1 MVHTKYL
8 RELLLVGIYVIGILG
23 IVATGGGGGGGG
35 GSDGGVSFPTP
46 TLPANA
52 IVITHPMGNARTV
65 AESAILFASATSGGT
80 LKTEEPPTVLEIAKQ
95 AADHLVE
102 RVRERSSAVAGRTE
116 DLSFD
121 FCVNFPAGS
130 AIADITETANSV
142 SGVITFTNCEFFTD
156 LFVDGNTSIIF
167 NYNDATEDYSQ
178 QLGGTLIIDYL
189 GDIATVVS
197 NVSESGNDFSGA
209 FSTTLSFSVT
219 GIPEGPYLVTTS
231 QPLTGNFFSIDDGE
245 LIVTGGIDMGP
256 GNTRLRLDVV
266 PGDQVD
272 IYFDA
277 GDGMEM
283 YVDFISLI

>member
-1 MVHTKYL
+1 MDFKKYL
-8 RELLLVGIYVIGILG
+8 RELLLSGIYMLGTLG
-23 IVATGGGGGGGG
+23 IVASGGGGGG
-35 GSDGGVSFPTP
+35 GSDDANVSFPTP

-52 IVITHPMGNARTV
+52 IVITHPMGNARAV
-65 AESAILFASATSGGT
+65 AESAILFASATSGGS

-95 AADHLVE
+95 AADHLVK
-102 RVRERSSAVAGRTE
+102 RVRELSSAIAGRTE
-116 DLSFD
+116 DLSSI
-121 FCVNFPAGS
+121 FCVNDPAGS
-130 AIADITETANSV
+130 AIANFTETANSL
-142 SGVITFTNCEFFTD
+142 SGVITYTNCEFFTD

-167 NYNDATEDYSQ
+167 NYNDVTEDYSQ

-197 NVSESGNDFSGA
+197 NVSESGNDLSGA

-231 QPLTGNFFSIDDGE
+231 QPLTGNFSSIVDGE

>member
-1 MVHTKYL
+1 MDWKKYL
-8 RELLLVGIYVIGILG
+8 RKLLLSGIYMLGIFG
-23 IVATGGGGGGGG
+23 IVATGGGGGGGSG
-35 GSDGGVSFPTP
+35 GTNVGFPTP

-52 IVITHPMGNARTV
+52 IVITHPMGNAKTV

-95 AADHLVE
+95 AADRLIT
-102 RVRERSSAVAGRTE
+102 RARELSSVAAGKTE
-116 DLSFD
+116 DLSSI
-121 FCVNFPAGS
+121 FCFNFPAGS
-130 AIADITETANSV
+130 AIANYTETANSL

-167 NYNDATEDYSQ
+167 NYNDATGDYSQ

-189 GDIATVVS
+189 GDTATVVS

-209 FSTTLSFSVT
+209 FTTTLSFSVT

-231 QPLTGNFFSIDDGE
+231 QPLTGNFSSIVDGE
-245 LIVTGGIDMGP
+245 LIVTGGIDLGP
-256 GNTRLRLDVV
+256 GNTQLRLDVV
-266 PGDQVD
+266 PGNQVD

-283 YVDFISLI
+283 YVDFVFLI